1 MSKKKESDA
10 EAATAVLEY
19 LNKQNRPY
27 SAGDIF
33 SNLHGKFGKT
43 AVVKACES
51 LAGAGKINEKIY
63 GKQKV
68 YGAKQAQYQDY
79 SETDMKQIDE
89 EISKQEKIWTELQS
103 SHKASDEEFRTLKSS
118 LTTKEATERLAEL
131 NENCRK
137 CQEHLKRIKS
147 ASNHIPP
154 AEKEKIIKNRKTV
167 VQTWKK
173 RKRIAS
179 DMMDAILESYPKTKK
194 QFIEDVGIE
203 TDEEYNVSAPQ
214 IS

>member
-1 MSKKKESDA
+1 MSKKKDSEA
-10 EAATAVLEY
+10 EAATSILEY

-43 AVVKACES
+43 AIVKACES
-51 LAGAGKINEKIY
+51 LAVAGKINEKVY

-68 YGAKQAQYQDY
+68 YAPKQAQYGDY
-79 SETDMKQIDE
+79 SETDLKQIDE
-89 EISKQEKIWTELQS
+89 EVSKQEKICTGLQS
-103 SHKASDEEFRTLKSS
+103 SCKTLEEEFRVLKSS
-118 LTTKEATERLAEL
+118 LTTQEATARLAEL

-137 CQEHLKRIKS
+137 YQEHLKRIKS

-203 TDEEYNVSAPQ
+203 TDEEYNVTVPQ
-214 IS
+214 IC